1 MAKYGHDE
9 PDSSKVTTSS
19 GQGKVQGEV
28 KDKVPTV
35 KSVFSSP
42 LSASPFSEKV
52 DKWLP
57 HWSNSQQQLAILAKK
72 TLCDLE
78 CLSSLKGFFF
88 LTLKWMTW
96 PRPGV
101 RTPGRIRGHVK
112 RLNGVACP
120 RRSLLRIG

>member
-42 LSASPFSEKV
+42 LSFTPFSEKV
-52 DKWLP
+52 DKFLP
-57 HWSNSQQQLAILAKK
+57 QWANSQQQLAILAKK
-72 TLCDLE
+72 VLSDLE
-78 CLSSLKGFFF
+78 CVQSLKGF
-88 LTLKWMTW
+88 WMTW

-101 RTPGRIRGHVK
+101 RTPGRKKIF
-112 RLNGVACP
+112 
-120 RRSLLRIG
+120 